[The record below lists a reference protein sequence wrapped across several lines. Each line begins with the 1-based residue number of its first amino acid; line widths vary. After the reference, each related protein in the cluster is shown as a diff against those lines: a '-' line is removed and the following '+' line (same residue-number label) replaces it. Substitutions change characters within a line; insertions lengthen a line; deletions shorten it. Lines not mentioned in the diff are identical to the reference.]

1 MREAEKHPNSP
12 LKRIESQFPFKEPS
26 HGFNSSSDSG
36 ATVLVYLTGSDCLL
50 SITYFGHTSFALE
63 SKGTVVLLNPGIW
76 ENEPVVPDDFSAR
89 IVVATNRED
98 DAIGNSAIISVN
110 SKAWFLGNKETVEKA
125 TEQGV
130 KPWLLHVLEN
140 EVPYEVPDVRVIPY
154 NLSRIDEE
162 KGGRIDNL
170 GLLIEIG
177 GMKIGYL
184 GDTSIRGPFEQLE
197 MDILIGNLAPILK
210 EKTEG
215 YNTKLNI
222 LLQNLDM
229 RKLFLK
235 EIKKDNQVVLIEPL
249 PFLYSSVNYLSN
261 IKTELIKDIGH
272 LLYIPE
278 QDDKKKKW

>member
-1 MREAEKHPNSP
+1 M
-12 LKRIESQFPFKEPS
+12 
-26 HGFNSSSDSG
+26 
-36 ATVLVYLTGSDCLL
+36 LVYLTGSDCLL

-63 SKGTVVLLNPGIW
+63 SKGTVVLLNPGIL

-197 MDILIGNLAPILK
+197 MDILIAPIGGGATFQVKDAVSLCIDAK
-210 EKTEG
+210 PRISVPMRWTSEEQP
-215 YNTKLNI
+215 TKFSKYLEQFGQGIKAVVMKPNQKLSVQWAAGNEFRYELN
-222 LLQNLDM
+222 
-229 RKLFLK
+229 
-235 EIKKDNQVVLIEPL
+235 
-249 PFLYSSVNYLSN
+249 
-261 IKTELIKDIGH
+261 
-272 LLYIPE
+272 
-278 QDDKKKKW
+278 